1 MNMNNTKWRECLSIL
16 AAHRVYLQLR
26 LVGDVDFPMDYE
38 AAHRVISQIDTRDF
52 VFVRK
57 HIPYKDIAALRIV
70 KETFPAAE
78 TQSSNKASV
87 LLFTAELDELR
98 RKLIQLGQL
107 PLTEDDESILIT
119 AY

>member
-16 AAHRVYLQLR
+16 AALRVYLQLH
-26 LVGDVDFPMDYE
+26 LVGDADFPMDYE
-38 AAHRVISQIDTRDF
+38 AAHQVISQIDTRDF

-57 HIPYKDIAALRIV
+57 TISYKDIAALRIV
-70 KETFPAAE
+70 KDTFPAAE
-78 TQSSNKASV
+78 TQSSNQASV
-87 LLFTAELDELR
+87 LLFAAELAELR
-98 RKLIQLGQL
+98 RKLMQLGQL